1 MLIDCVYSKLTNDEE
16 GQMKKILIVFTIILG
31 MLNCCK
37 YDSLAKTEC
46 TSNNPIED
54 LAWLR
59 AVKNSI
65 SNCSCEISIIQ
76 GTYNKRTGFFTL
88 ITDVLYQGIIIPTLY
103 DCEGKVVRIFTSDDF
118 LGFNDLV
125 FTDKVLYRCKTTI

>member
-1 MLIDCVYSKLTNDEE
+1 
-16 GQMKKILIVFTIILG
+16 

-37 YDSLAKTEC
+37 YDSLARTEC

-54 LAWLR
+54 FTWLR
-59 AVKNSI
+59 VVKNSL

-76 GTYNKRTGFFTL
+76 GTYSNRTVFFTA
-88 ITDVLYQGIIIPTLY
+88 ITDALCDGIIIPTLY

-118 LGFNDLV
+118 LSFNDLV
-125 FTDKVLYRCKTTI
+125 STDKVLYRCKTTL